1 MKKLAQSFNTAA
13 QDSNPGSLSREF
25 EALPVSHCTLQ
36 QCHSNVILSLSCFTK
51 QVHFYATACLTGRR
65 CCFTKTTMF
74 LRTPVLLPTQKL
86 RRLLDERDT
95 AGNTPLH
102 YAAIGGQ
109 PSTIG
114 CLLGLG
120 AALNVTNN
128 LLQSP
133 LHLAAR

>member
-1 MKKLAQSFNTAA
+1 STYIFQGAEIDACDASGRSPLLLAATNRSWASANALLVRQADVTVRDRERRTILHLIVQNGGK
-13 QDSNPGSLSREF
+13 PSLICVDFCQE
-25 EALPVSHCTLQ
+25 
-36 QCHSNVILSLSCFTK
+36 
-51 QVHFYATACLTGRR
+51 
-65 CCFTKTTMF
+65 
-74 LRTPVLLPTQKL
+74 KL